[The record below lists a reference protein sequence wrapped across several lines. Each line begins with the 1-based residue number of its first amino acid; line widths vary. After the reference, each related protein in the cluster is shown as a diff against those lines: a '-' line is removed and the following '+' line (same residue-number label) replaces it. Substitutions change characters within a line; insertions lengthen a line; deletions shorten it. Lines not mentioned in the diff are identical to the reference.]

1 VDYSVWGVTELKV
14 NAAAS
19 NNTEDFTKK
28 IKEVMGSF
36 DRDIVARTCRRFCS
50 WIEAVVAAYGDFIKY
65 VNSQY
70 ISVIFFYFNKI
81 GSFSAVLCPFL

>member
-1 VDYSVWGVTELKV
+1 VWGATELKV

-19 NNTEDFTKK
+19 NNTENLTKK

-50 WIEAVVAAYGDFIKY
+50 WIKAIVSAYGNFITY
-65 VNSQY
+65 EYSQY
-70 ISVIFFYFNKI
+70 IYLLYFFYFNKI